1 MEKYKYL
8 RPEETGRLYC
18 VIDLDDS
25 RHAIRNKAIFLIAKY
40 CALRVSEVGMLRISD
55 YDSVQ
60 NQIFCRREKNSN
72 SNMLRIIDPDVSA
85 AMKEYISI
93 RDSYPE
99 SEFLFVS
106 QMGNPISRKTL
117 AKLMKK
123 VGTLARLSPDK
134 RHFHVLKHTRAI
146 ELGEC
151 GLDTKEIQWWLGHKS
166 ISNTMIYHQFTTRQQ
181 QTLYDK
187 LLLNTQKQ

>member
-1 MEKYKYL
+1 
-8 RPEETGRLYC
+8 
-18 VIDLDDS
+18 
-25 RHAIRNKAIFLIAKY
+25 
-40 CALRVSEVGMLRISD
+40 MLRISD
-55 YDSVQ
+55 YDTAQ
-60 NQIFCRREKNSN
+60 NQIYCRREKNSN
-72 SNMLRIIDPDVSA
+72 SNLLRIIDPEVQN
-85 AMKEYISI
+85 AMKEYMAV
-93 RDSYPE
+93 RNTYPE

-106 QMGNPISRKTL
+106 QLGKPISRKTL

-123 VGTLARLSPDK
+123 IGTLARLSPDK

-166 ISNTMIYHQFTTRQQ
+166 ISSTMIYHQFTTRQQ

-187 LLLNTQKQ
+187 LLNAQNQ